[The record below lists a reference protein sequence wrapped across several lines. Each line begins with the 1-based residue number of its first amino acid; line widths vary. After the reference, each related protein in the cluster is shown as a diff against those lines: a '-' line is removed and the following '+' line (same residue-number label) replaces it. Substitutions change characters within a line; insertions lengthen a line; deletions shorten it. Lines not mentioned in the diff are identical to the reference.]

1 MDAEEARMS
10 SAVAGGAR
18 MTAPRAPAIR
28 GWDTRLYDGLRVA
41 RVSPDVRAGLGAA
54 LGQIGVEAE
63 YLLVLFSSFP
73 GESRPSRALGDAF
86 LNRLA
91 AALERL
97 VDDATVL
104 EAATQGFLAEMDS
117 AYPEAR
123 WEPGRATAWWPVFT
137 GYIAPGAPLEA
148 RLRRCGYAYRHAL
161 ASYLPTHM
169 EAILEQMALTLFAL
183 SALPPAGVAPLA
195 SLAQG
200 LDELSSALQGEIV
213 PRHIRGLSG
222 DVRYPGALAA
232 IARLLEL
239 DAAEETTLESDI
251 TWARAQ
257 YVMARDEETKLASQ
271 RGQEPLR
278 ALAAHDAYEWATVVG
293 LLEGMRRYETSRR

>member
-1 MDAEEARMS
+1 MS
-10 SAVAGGAR
+10 LVVAGGAR
-18 MTAPRAPAIR
+18 VIAPRTPALG
-28 GWDTRLYDGLRVA
+28 GWDSRLYDGLRVA
-41 RVSPDVRAGLGAA
+41 RIPSDVRAGLGAA

-73 GESRPSRALGDAF
+73 GDSRPSRALGAAF

-97 VDDATVL
+97 ADDAIIL

-117 AYPEAR
+117 AYPGAR
-123 WEPGRATAWWPVFT
+123 WAPEQAMAWWPVFT
-137 GYIAPGAPLEA
+137 GYTAPGAPLEA

-161 ASYLPTHM
+161 ASYLPAHM

-183 SALPPAGVAPLA
+183 STLPPAGVAPLGA
-195 SLAQG
+195 LAQG

-213 PRHIRGLSG
+213 PRHIQGLSG
-222 DVRYPGALAA
+222 DARYPGALVA

-239 DAAEETTLESDI
+239 DAAEETSLESDV
-251 TWARAQ
+251 TWAREQ
-257 YVMARDEETKLASQ
+257 YVTARDEETRLAAQ

-293 LLEGMRRYETSRR
+293 LLEGMRRYESPRR

>member
-1 MDAEEARMS
+1 MS
-10 SAVAGGAR
+10 TGVAGGAR
-18 MTAPRAPAIR
+18 ATAPRAPALG

-41 RVSPDVRAGLGAA
+41 RVPSDVRAGLGAA

-63 YLLVLFSSFP
+63 YLLVLYSTFP
-73 GESRPSRALGDAF
+73 GNSRPSRALAAAF

-97 VDDATVL
+97 VDNAIIL
-104 EAATQGFLAEMDS
+104 EAATQGFLAELAS

-123 WEPGRATAWWPVFT
+123 WKPGQAIAWWPVFG
-137 GYIAPGAPLEA
+137 GYTAPGAPLEA
-148 RLRRCGYAYRHAL
+148 RLRRCGYSYRHAL
-161 ASYLPTHM
+161 ASYLPAHLD
-169 EAILEQMALTLFAL
+169 AILEQMALTLFAL

-213 PRHIRGLSG
+213 PRHILGLSG
-222 DVRYPGALAA
+222 DERYPGALAA
-232 IARLLEL
+232 IGRLNAL
-239 DAAEETTLESDI
+239 DATQETTLESDI
-251 TWARAQ
+251 AWARAQ
-257 YVMARDEETKLASQ
+257 YVTARDEETRLASQ
-271 RGQEPLR
+271 QGQETLR

-293 LLEGMRRYETSRR
+293 LLEGMRRYESPRR